1 MKKIDDIFKQGE
13 HQKELNIRPE
23 LWDKL
28 ERQLDE
34 GKDSAGF
41 NWRSLMIAASAIVL
55 LSMTTLLYLNI
66 DSYEVEDMSVSLS
79 PYFFKEEIANL
90 ESVYYTPQR
99 IFVNP
104 TILKG

>member
-1 MKKIDDIFKQGE
+1 MKNIDDIFKEGE
-13 HQKELNIRPE
+13 HQKELEVRPE

-28 ERQLDE
+28 ERQLDGE
-34 GKDSAGF
+34 ERRSAF
-41 NWRSLMIAASAIVL
+41 NLRPWLVAASIVL
-55 LSMTTLLYLNI
+55 FMSMSTLLYLNI
-66 DSYEVEDMSVSLS
+66 DHYELEDMSASIE
-79 PYFFKEEIANL
+79 PYFFMEEIADL

>member
-1 MKKIDDIFKQGE
+1 MKKIDDIFKEGE
-13 HQKELNIRPE
+13 HQKALEIRPE

-28 ERQLDE
+28 ERQLD
-34 GKDSAGF
+34 GDKSPSTF
-41 NWRSLMIAASAIVL
+41 NWRPWMAAASTVL
-55 LSMTTLLYLNI
+55 LMSLTALLYLNI
-66 DSYEVEDMSVSLS
+66 DRYELEDMSASLE
-79 PYFFKEEIANL
+79 PHFFMEEIANL